1 MVRLGVGARVRGFT
15 LVELMIVVAIIG
27 ILTAIAYPSYKDHVQ
42 RGKRSEASAVVLES
56 AQYMQRYYMARNSF
70 DEAELESPR
79 LNYAPKG
86 ASADSYTY
94 KVSVTVGDKGRSYLI
109 SAEPKDAD
117 SKCGTLT
124 LDDKGTK
131 GMDGGSESAAFCWK

>member
-1 MVRLGVGARVRGFT
+1 MVNQGVGARVRGFT

-42 RGKRSEASAVVLES
+42 RGKRSEAAAVVLEA
-56 AQYMQRYYMARNSF
+56 AQYMQRYYMAQNSF
-70 DEAELESPR
+70 KSAELESPR

-86 ASADSYTY
+86 ATAETYTY
-94 KVSVTVGDKGRSYLI
+94 KVSVEIGDNDRSYLI

-124 LDDKGTK
+124 LDDKGAK